1 MKKFSINLG
10 VLIVAAGLTNM
21 YLMDSQLSGSQ
32 REKNL
37 YEVFETQPLEFLEN
51 DMSGL
56 KKNYRDL
63 SRKLH
68 PDKNPEEDTTEQFM
82 KVKTA
87 YEILNDPEKRVL
99 YDVYG
104 VTDFSNDD
112 KMWQMIQQRFK
123 NTTEQKA

>member
-1 MKKFSINLG
+1 
-10 VLIVAAGLTNM
+10 
-21 YLMDSQLSGSQ
+21 
-32 REKNL
+32 
-37 YEVFETQPLEFLEN
+37 
-51 DMSGL
+51 MSGL